1 MGRLVEARRRPGGA
15 TAALHVLTVQRCA
28 AAFVVVLSYGALL
41 WVMYSVWLRDVN
53 PEEDLRPGPATLP
66 VDYEMYRTS
75 ERARAE
81 RRATDSAG
89 ALIEGYSAQTADSV
103 GYGGEGGGVVN
114 YRTSVRGEDGFR
126 SEGGHLTNSDNGEDF
141 EDNLVEFE
149 SDGDEEEAF
158 EEEEDE
164 FEDDEEDEEDEDT
177 EPPPNRRLLVFNSVP
192 HTGSEV
198 ITLLLRWLSKQNG
211 FQFAQLRTEAAK
223 EGPLDSAEQK
233 RLVQKMASLSDSGA
247 DGACVSHSAYIMDFV
262 EHGAALPLRFS
273 MIRDPIDRIMAS
285 LRDILVETGRA
296 TRDDM
301 LKKKKKKKH
310 RPEDATES
318 VFSEDAS
325 EFTHDRVLGGYSP
338 PPSAA
343 PNWSLTL
350 EECLRTSGTECTYL
364 NGHQYPELTVP
375 FFCGHHAECTRHN
388 SRWALERA
396 KRTVQRQFATVG
408 VLESLNT
415 TLAVAETL
423 LPRYFAGAWDRF
435 FIDLVGQIGDSMIPR
450 SLDELS
456 PKAREGLRANLT
468 TEYEFYDFV
477 KQRVEQQYNAFVPGS
492 SS

>member
-1 MGRLVEARRRPGGA
+1 MGRLVEVRRRPGGA

-81 RRATDSAG
+81 RRATYSAG
-89 ALIEGYSAQTADSV
+89 KLIEGYSAQTVDSV
-103 GYGGEGGGVVN
+103 GYGGEGRDVVN
-114 YRTSVRGEDGFR
+114 YRTSVRGEDASR
-126 SEGGHLTNSDNGEDF
+126 SEGGHLIDSDDGNDF

-149 SDGDEEEAF
+149 NDGDEDEAF

-164 FEDDEEDEEDEDT
+164 FEDEFEEEEEEEEDEDT

-198 ITLLLRWLSKQNG
+198 ITLLLRWLAKQNE
-211 FQFAQLRTEAAK
+211 FQFAQLRTEASK

-233 RLVQKMASLSDSGA
+233 RLVQKMASLSDTGA

-262 EHGAALPLRFS
+262 EHGASLPLRFS
-273 MIRDPIDRIMAS
+273 MIRDPIDRIMA
-285 LRDILVETGRA
+285 R
-296 TRDDM
+296 
-301 LKKKKKKKH
+301 
-310 RPEDATES
+310 
-318 VFSEDAS
+318 
-325 EFTHDRVLGGYSP
+325 FTHDRVLGGYSP

-375 FFCGHHAECTRHN
+375 FFCGHHAECT
-388 SRWALERA
+388 
-396 KRTVQRQFATVG
+396 
-408 VLESLNT
+408 
-415 TLAVAETL
+415 
-423 LPRYFAGAWDRF
+423 
-435 FIDLVGQIGDSMIPR
+435 
-450 SLDELS
+450 
-456 PKAREGLRANLT
+456 
-468 TEYEFYDFV
+468 
-477 KQRVEQQYNAFVPGS
+477 
-492 SS
+492 